1 MRPPQLCGSTL
12 RRAPAEAETGG
23 HQLLLRAALV
33 QQLSAGVYSALPLG
47 WRVLRKI
54 EQIIREEMDAAG
66 GQELMMPA
74 IQPIEVWE
82 ASGRRQKYGN
92 DLFVLKDR
100 RERYLA
106 LAPTHEEVM
115 VELFKRHVQSYRDRP
130 LLTYPIQTKFRD
142 EPRPRGGSI
151 RLREFRMK
159 DLYSFDVDWEG
170 LDVSYQKMLR
180 AYKNIF
186 DRCGVPTIAV
196 QAHSGAIGGGGNTG
210 VGASFW

>member
-74 IQPIEVWE
+74 IQPLELWP
-82 ASGRRQKYGN
+82 ASGRDRSMA
-92 DLFVLKDR
+92 DVLFPV
-100 RERYLA
+100 
-106 LAPTHEEVM
+106 
-115 VELFKRHVQSYRDRP
+115 
-130 LLTYPIQTKFRD
+130 
-142 EPRPRGGSI
+142 
-151 RLREFRMK
+151 
-159 DLYSFDVDWEG
+159 
-170 LDVSYQKMLR
+170 
-180 AYKNIF
+180 
-186 DRCGVPTIAV
+186 IA
-196 QAHSGAIGGGGNTG
+196 
-210 VGASFW
+210 